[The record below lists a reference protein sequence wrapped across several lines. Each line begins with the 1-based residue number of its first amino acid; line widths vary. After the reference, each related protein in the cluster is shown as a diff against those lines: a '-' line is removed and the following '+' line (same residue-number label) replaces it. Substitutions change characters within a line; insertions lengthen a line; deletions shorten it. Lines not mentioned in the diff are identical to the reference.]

1 MAVTDLSTVT
11 RGAGFRTRRVSLP
24 STAGN
29 VRQVLLPQWAR
40 KVEVYF
46 RTSAGADAEGAI
58 ADSGT
63 DDAAQSS
70 SAVPCPAGSS
80 WEFTT
85 VGGGS
90 IYLSGTAS
98 GYAHLV
104 LSRS

>member
-1 MAVTDLSTVT
+1 MAATDYSTVT

-24 STAGN
+24 SSAGN
-29 VRQVLLPQWAR
+29 VRHVILPAWCR
-40 KVEVYF
+40 RVDTYF
-46 RTSAGADAEGAI
+46 TDSSEADADGAI

-80 WEFTT
+80 WSLTT
-85 VGGGS
+85 VGGGDL
-90 IYLSGTAS
+90 YLSGAAS